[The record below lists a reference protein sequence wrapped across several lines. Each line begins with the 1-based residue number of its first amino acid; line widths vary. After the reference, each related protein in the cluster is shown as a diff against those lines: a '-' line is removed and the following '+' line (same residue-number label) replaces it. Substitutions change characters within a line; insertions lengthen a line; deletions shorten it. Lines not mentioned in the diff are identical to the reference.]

1 MLQHHPK
8 LARYFFIFSSLL
20 MFASLLGCERLQ
32 NKWERRER
40 KLHYL
45 NEEIDS
51 ARKLDARIQDSIR
64 HHNDSLQA
72 HGK

>member
-1 MLQHHPK
+1 
-8 LARYFFIFSSLL
+8 
-20 MFASLLGCERLQ
+20 MFASFVGCEKLQ

-51 ARKLDARIQDSIR
+51 ARKLDARIQDSLR
-64 HHNDSLQA
+64 HRNDSLQA
-72 HGK
+72 QGK